1 MERKQSTMTK
11 LKGKLISALCMLL
24 VAATMVI
31 SSSYAW
37 FTLSTAP
44 EVSGITTAIGANGA
58 LEIWLNTPN
67 TKDENYIPGNIV
79 NLGSAS
85 YGLSTITLL
94 PSAINMAGDKLASNF
109 LQIPTYNETGRP
121 GKDLDKTS
129 VAAGLYDSTK
139 GGFYDSTSTGVRGL
153 GVASGLTSR
162 QLAYRSAKQTAN
174 TNMSIATSKV
184 VTSLND
190 NGAILGDIVIK
201 KVTTPDATYTA
212 AEVAALGNI
221 IDELYES
228 LEAIEVAYEE
238 MIVALAASGLVE
250 VSPLGDMAYQI
261 VKSKFADGGA
271 DGLTLAKIA
280 EAKGI
285 SVTVELD
292 GESKTFSVNLESTA
306 LLQAITDF
314 NETYNTVVTLK
325 GDFDDIEPTGANGE
339 YTWGDISAIL
349 NALINTEHVTVN
361 GVEAKSENKEAM
373 MNAIIAA
380 AAKVTIQLNSGSGAY
395 ADIADHCGNYRA
407 VIIIDS
413 VSVSGYN
420 ATNVPAT
427 MTTNSSVDPSYLKR
441 ALVQVDNAQMPGKEG
456 AAAMPMTEMYGFVID
471 LSFRTNAANSHLL
484 LQTDPADRIYEDNNN
499 EATQGKGSYMTYAS
513 AGELTNEQVK
523 NLMKHI
529 RIVFFK
535 TDSLD
540 IIGEARLDT
549 EAATTDNNGVT
560 AKMYMYEKQEYYAV
574 GTTKYYVTETTTDGT
589 TTYAYYTNA
598 AKTESADMSAYPG
611 AAAAIPEGFVK
622 TAEYVKKTGTDA
634 DVITDLVQNQEVKV
648 SVLVYLDGETI
659 TNADVAA
666 KTANSVTG
674 TMNLQFASD
683 AELKPMEYGAL
694 HTPGTDA
701 GNGGAQSGGEGS
713 GEGSGT

>member
-67 TKDENYIPGNIV
+67 TNDENYIPGNIV
-79 NLGSAS
+79 NLGSDS
-85 YGLSTITLL
+85 YGLNTITLL
-94 PSAINMAGDKLASNF
+94 PSAINMAGDKLAPNF

-129 VAAGLYDSTK
+129 VAAGLYDPAK
-139 GGFYDSTSTGVRGL
+139 RGFYDDDTSTGVRGL
-153 GVASGLTSR
+153 GVASGLTGR

-201 KVTTPDATYTA
+201 KVTTPDATYTE
-212 AEVAALGNI
+212 AEVEALGSI
-221 IDELYES
+221 IDELYDS
-228 LEAIEVAYEE
+228 LVAIEVAYEE

-250 VSPLGDMAYQI
+250 VSPLGDMAYQL
-261 VKSKFADGGA
+261 VKSKFADGG
-271 DGLTLAKIA
+271 LTLAMIA
-280 EAKGI
+280 GAKGI
-285 SVTVELD
+285 SETVELE
-292 GESKTFSVNLESTA
+292 GETKTFSVNLEGTA

-314 NETYNTVVTLK
+314 NETYNAVVTLK
-325 GDFDDIEPTGANGE
+325 EDFEDIEPTGANDE
-339 YTWGDISAIL
+339 YTWGDISDIL
-349 NALINTEHVTVN
+349 NALINTEYVMVN
-361 GVEAKSENKEAM
+361 GVQAIPANKEAM

-380 AAKVTIQLNSGSGAY
+380 MAKVTIQLNSGSGAY
-395 ADIADHCGNYRA
+395 ADIADHCGNYSA
-407 VIIIDS
+407 VIIMDS
-413 VSVSGYN
+413 VSVAGYS

-427 MTTNSSVDPSYLKR
+427 MTTTSSVNPSYLKQ
-441 ALVQVDNAQMPGKEG
+441 ALEQVDLAEMPGKEG
-456 AAAMPMTEMYGFVID
+456 AAAMPMTEMYGFIID

-484 LQTDPADRIYEDNNN
+484 LRTDPADRIYEDNNN
-499 EATQGKGSYMTYAS
+499 EATQGKGSYMTYDS
-513 AGELTNEQVK
+513 AGELTNEQVR

-549 EAATTDNNGVT
+549 EAATIDNNGVT

-598 AKTESADMSAYPG
+598 AKTELANMSAYPG
-611 AAAAIPEGFVK
+611 AETAIPEGFVK

-694 HTPGTDA
+694 HTPGT
-701 GNGGAQSGGEGS
+701 NNGGEG
-713 GEGSGT
+713 TN